1 MGAEMTGA
9 RAEPTPRCHGW
20 LVQPCLAFAALT
32 ARLGKPT
39 VARRIALL
47 AFYAVLA
54 CVVLWPYRGRDFRGA
69 GDLTA
74 FIAGTVEA
82 RNALREGQFPIRVA
96 PHQLDRARYPLF
108 QYYANFP
115 YTVTGALH
123 RAGLDPYAA
132 WKLAMLAA
140 FTAGGVFVHLSA
152 HRITRSR
159 ITPLAAGAS
168 FVLAPYVF
176 TDLNARG
183 AIAELF
189 AMNLLPV
196 AFYATLRCLA
206 SRRRRYV
213 VASAAAWTA
222 VGLSHNI
229 TYLFGVILLGLFFTS
244 MLDLRPRSRS
254 RAMRLVAAGLLHTGL
269 MLWYVV
275 PQLKTLSLLEMS
287 ARSFSPAGPGALST
301 WDVLLAPILD
311 SPADSTTPK
320 LGLQIGW
327 PVLGGVLLAVVG
339 LVVAR
344 GRRFRPLRRHVMRLL
359 ALFAVAAIVA
369 WSPLD
374 FWDRVPRFF
383 WFIQFPYRMLVFT
396 TLLGAMLAACG
407 ISLCFRGR
415 RVSVAVVAIFL
426 AFVGASVVS
435 YVPRAGLTFPNL
447 IQEELANPVCGGLS
461 DYILSDA
468 ASART
473 ALHAEPSQ
481 RFVSLD
487 EIRPRYRPGR
497 RARVRFET
505 SEAVLLQTPVLFY
518 PGMMR
523 VTDNGRS
530 IPYGNIGRFVAVEL
544 AAGAHVIEVRYVG
557 ARWANW
563 ASGTVVV
570 LVLVAGIGS
579 AIRGQRQRRR
589 KASTAHTPGQSEA
602 VLRGAPPRIPGEQN
616 PRSENPGRRGVWASG
631 ARFLLALVAVF
642 GGGATAWAIRAAVE
656 RAAPEMPRVISASR
670 ELPNA
675 VAANAFDGR
684 ADTAWIVNGP
694 EPASVTLTD
703 SRAHTLRGLRLH
715 ARRTGL
721 FEAWQVVRVVCSTHG
736 WPSLDRTF
744 ELKNAARDGIIDV
757 TFAEPVSADRIQ
769 LEFVYPVLETPD
781 GRRLRPDQV
790 NPGYT
795 EIEILPADRG
805 GG

>member
-1 MGAEMTGA
+1 M
-9 RAEPTPRCHGW
+9 
-20 LVQPCLAFAALT
+20 
-32 ARLGKPT
+32 GKPT

-54 CVVLWPYRGRDFRGA
+54 CVVLWPYRGREFRGA

-82 RNALREGQFPIRVA
+82 RNALREGQFPIRVT

-108 QYYANFP
+108 QYYANVP
-115 YTVTGALH
+115 YTVTGTLH
-123 RAGLDPYAA
+123 RAGLDPYVS

-140 FTAGGVFVHLSA
+140 FTAGGLFVHLSA
-152 HRITRSR
+152 YRLTRNRIA
-159 ITPLAAGAS
+159 PLAAGAS

-183 AIAELF
+183 AVAELF

-206 SRRRRYV
+206 SRRWRYV

-229 TYLFGVILLGLFFTS
+229 TYLFGAILLGLFFAS
-244 MLDLRPRSRS
+244 MLWFGPRSRS
-254 RAMRLVAAGLLHTGL
+254 RAMRLVAAGLLHAGL

-275 PQLKTLSLLEMS
+275 PQLKTLPLLEMS

-301 WDVLLAPILD
+301 WDVLLAPILL

-327 PVLGGVLLAVVG
+327 PVLGGVLLAVAG

-344 GRRFRPLRRHVMRLL
+344 GRRFRPLRHHVVRLL

-383 WFIQFPYRMLVFT
+383 WFIQFPYRMLLFT

-415 RVSVAVVAIFL
+415 RISAVLVAVFL
-426 AFVGASVVS
+426 AFVGASAVS

-473 ALHAEPSQ
+473 ALHAEPGRQ
-481 RFVSLD
+481 FVSLE

-497 RARVRFET
+497 RTRIRFE
-505 SEAVLLQTPVLFY
+505 APGPVLLQTPVLFY

-523 VTDNGRS
+523 VTDNGRA
-530 IPYGNIGRFVAVEL
+530 IPYGNVGRFVAVNL

-563 ASGTVVV
+563 VSGIVAA
-570 LVLVAGIGS
+570 LIAVAGIAG
-579 AIRGQRQRRR
+579 AIRGTRVRGRRV
-589 KASTAHTPGQSEA
+589 STAHTPGQSEA
-602 VLRGAPPRIPGEQN
+602 VLREAPPRILGEQN
-616 PRSENPGRRGVWASG
+616 PRSENPGRRGVPLCPGVWASG
-631 ARFLLALVAVF
+631 ARVLLALVAVF

-656 RAAPEMPRVISASR
+656 RAAPEIPRVITASR

-703 SRAHTLRGLRLH
+703 SRAHPVRGLRLH

-781 GRRLRPDQV
+781 GRRLSPDQV

-795 EIEILPADRG
+795 EIEILTADG
-805 GG
+805 G